1 MKKSLFLSLSVL
13 AFSSSVFAMSQAPH
27 DQQIK
32 ENMPTTMLSVS
43 AEGEACDPS
52 KAPVSLKEFSDKL
65 RAKYPNTNFTKIEKS
80 EISGLFEVIMGRN
93 VAYADATGR
102 YFVFGHLFDME
113 TRQDL
118 TQIRLDDA
126 NKVEWS
132 SIPFEASF
140 SVKKGDGSRHVA
152 VFSDPDCPYCRKLET
167 ELEQV
172 TNVTIH
178 YFPMPLA
185 MHPQAKPKV
194 DAAWCS
200 KDKASSWYKIMKGEK
215 IADASKGCEAPT
227 NTVNFFA
234 SKVGISGTPALIR
247 MDGKIMPGFAP
258 AAKLNQWL
266 DEAKK

>member
-1 MKKSLFLSLSVL
+1 MKKSLLFSLSFVL
-13 AFSSSVFAMSQAPH
+13 
-27 DQQIK
+27 
-32 ENMPTTMLSVS
+32 TLSGCSLTPVVEEKKPI
-43 AEGEACDPS
+43 AINGLAQEGESCDPS